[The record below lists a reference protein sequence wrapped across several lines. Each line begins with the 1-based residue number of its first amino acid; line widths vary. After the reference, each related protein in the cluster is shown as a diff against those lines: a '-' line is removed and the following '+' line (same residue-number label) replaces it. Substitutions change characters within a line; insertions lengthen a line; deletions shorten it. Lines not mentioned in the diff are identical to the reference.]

1 MSRASARGVA
11 AAALT
16 ASVLLS
22 GAPAWAHAPD
32 PTRTVRGSARIAP
45 SGEVEVDLLVD
56 QRLPRG
62 AARLQRARFDVDR
75 DGRLSDAEARLLGAE
90 VAPLVLRGIALQQG
104 AAPLV
109 PRSQEA
115 TARVEGQDLVRVAVL
130 LRFALP
136 SLPQTRSPSRW
147 RPMRRAALSPCASPW
162 RRSVTR
168 LPDRHCPRRSFAPAT
183 RPRPGPS
190 RRVSVDLHGRVP

>member
-1 MSRASARGVA
+1 MSRAPARGVA

-115 TARVEGQDLVRVAVL
+115 TARVEGRDLIRVAVL

-136 SLPQTRSPSRW
+136 SLPADALALTLAADASSGLEPVRVSLAPVGHAAAGSP
-147 RPMRRAALSPCASPW
+147 
-162 RRSVTR
+162 
-168 LPDRHCPRRSFAPAT
+168 LPEMLV
-183 RPRPGPS
+183 RPGDPPTPWPAAP
-190 RRVSVDLHGRVP
+190 RQR

>member
-1 MSRASARGVA
+1 MSRARACGVA
-11 AAALT
+11 AAVLT

-45 SGEVEVDLLVD
+45 SGEVELDLLVD

-115 TARVEGQDLVRVAVL
+115 TARVEGRDLVRVAVL

-136 SLPQTRSPSRW
+136 SLPADALALTLTAD
-147 RPMRRAALSPCASPW
+147 AASGLEPVRVS
-162 RRSVTR
+162 
-168 LPDRHCPRRSFAPAT
+168 LAPVGGEAG
-183 RPRPGPS
+183 PPPPEVHVRPGDPPTPWPAAP
-190 RRVSVDLHGRVP
+190 RQR

>member
-22 GAPAWAHAPD
+22 GAPAGAHAPD
-32 PTRTVRGSARIAP
+32 PTRTVRGSARVAP

-56 QRLPRG
+56 RRLPRG

-136 SLPQTRSPSRW
+136 SLPADALALTLAADASSGLEPVRVSLAPVGHAAAGSP
-147 RPMRRAALSPCASPW
+147 
-162 RRSVTR
+162 
-168 LPDRHCPRRSFAPAT
+168 LPET
-183 RPRPGPS
+183 LVRPGDPPTPWPVAP
-190 RRVSVDLHGRVP
+190 RQR